1 MSFFDRFDEDKLL
14 SQVLPRLNYA
24 LESWLNG
31 MAADEVSLMNQITS
45 EFNSKRARTCDIGIS
60 ESYSVSSE
68 LFELHRRGTNQ
79 VDKFGADLAFTIET
93 PDFTKTAFFQFKI
106 AKNNIARVE
115 TKQIDDAKII
125 SEVYE
130 RSFVFTVDR
139 NSGKIR
145 ITPVSDIAEE
155 FVNLGSKGL
164 DIDKW
169 EAFSEWLLNWLR
181 CKRGKLSD
189 NNDRKKIEN
198 LLDNCSIS
206 SRRDR
211 FGSYWELPEKYLPA
225 KSWLDTSIKLKENK
239 NLK

>member
-1 MSFFDRFDEDKLL
+1 
-14 SQVLPRLNYA
+14 
-24 LESWLNG
+24 
-31 MAADEVSLMNQITS
+31 
-45 EFNSKRARTCDIGIS
+45 
-60 ESYSVSSE
+60 
-68 LFELHRRGTNQ
+68 
-79 VDKFGADLAFTIET
+79 
-93 PDFTKTAFFQFKI
+93 
-106 AKNNIARVE
+106 
-115 TKQIDDAKII
+115 
-125 SEVYE
+125 
-130 RSFVFTVDR
+130 
-139 NSGKIR
+139 
-145 ITPVSDIAEE
+145 
-155 FVNLGSKGL
+155 L